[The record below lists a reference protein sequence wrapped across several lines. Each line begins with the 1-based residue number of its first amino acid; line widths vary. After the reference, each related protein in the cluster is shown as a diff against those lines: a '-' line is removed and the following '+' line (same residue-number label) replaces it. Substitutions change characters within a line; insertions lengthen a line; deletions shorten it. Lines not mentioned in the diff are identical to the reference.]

1 MLGKKKCIDS
11 CNFMVR
17 CFFFFFFQST
27 CHSRFDLGSNGTK
40 MCEIK
45 LENFHYYYYYYLA
58 SIIPINLNLTYLL
71 YL

>member
-1 MLGKKKCIDS
+1 MLGKKNASIRVILWS
-11 CNFMVR
+11 GV
-17 CFFFFFFQST
+17 FFFFFQST